1 MLSSAMPL
9 VGTAKTVAA
18 NNAAAELT
26 VHRFTCFT
34 LRLERSGRCRF
45 VVFNH

>member
-1 MLSSAMPL
+1 MPL
-9 VGTAKTVAA
+9 VGTTEIAA
-18 NNAAAELT
+18 TNSAAAEVT